1 MPNNNISSISIGKE
15 IKVLRILLNETQSE
29 FANSLLLN
37 RVTISH
43 LESLENVEDMTN
55 DIAFRLY
62 YLTSKILQSTCKDDY
77 VKEQASKIYEAVNT
91 LIEESHRKRSEK

>member
-1 MPNNNISSISIGKE
+1 MPNNNISSIPIGKE
-15 IKVLRILLNETQSE
+15 IKILRKLLNETQSE
-29 FANSLLLN
+29 FANSLFLN

-62 YLTSKILQSTCKDDY
+62 YLTFKILQSSCKEDY
-77 VKEQASKIYEAVNT
+77 VKEQASKIYESINT
-91 LIEESHRKRSEK
+91 LIEERRKP